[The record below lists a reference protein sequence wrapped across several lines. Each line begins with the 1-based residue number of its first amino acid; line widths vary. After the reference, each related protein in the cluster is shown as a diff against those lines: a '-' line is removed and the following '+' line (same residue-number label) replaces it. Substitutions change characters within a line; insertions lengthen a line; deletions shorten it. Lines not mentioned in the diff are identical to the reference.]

1 MALTVISNF
10 AANVAH
16 RNLSVSD
23 GDATQSLA
31 RLSSGKRVQTAKDD
45 AAALAIGSRLRAEV
59 AAIQAA
65 RVNAGQAA
73 SMLQIADGAMSQIDD
88 ILVRLKTLSIQAG
101 SSQFGSV
108 ERGLID
114 AEYQQLLLEIDR
126 IAKDTEFNGA
136 NILDGG
142 ELNELVLASDP
153 GLDGIPT
160 IQLDSSVDPEAV
172 FQYSYNAAGE
182 ILSVTKLGVNGVTT
196 NTPGD
201 FVTDDLTD
209 NNLAIAYDPSVASDA
224 TFSYSYAAA
233 TEQLTVT
240 NITTGEASTIDISAA
255 FDNAFG
261 AAATAV
267 PSGESLD
274 VTFGTLGVTVT
285 LTQNF
290 DTTTNLALPT
300 DIVDSASSQYTLGAS
315 SVTYPA
321 GLSAAAVTA
330 LNGVLT
336 GGQLTLAMTAAG
348 GATVAANAAANL
360 AFGVDGGTPGNLNVA
375 SANLVAANSLQI
387 YIDVDGDTVPET
399 QIASIDTSNVA
410 HVANGTTETLAIDFN
425 QRNFNTQTTTATS
438 DQTVQIDLTESLDT
452 AAGTG
457 QNLAFDETLDV
468 DIEQFGVTLT
478 LDKGFDRAVSVTT
491 TTGTVGTT
499 LPTGVT
505 NASFAPNAGFLTAD
519 VYDALLN
526 LGFDSTTGIGYD
538 STTGVLSLQATETGN
553 AVTLDG
559 LAGLS
564 YGFGD
569 GNNSNN
575 QVGTGSTTDLTIA
588 LPDGSTVLLG
598 TLTGTYANGAPDG
611 ALGTIDIQLGRGVFS
626 NQVDPNAIVT
636 EFTFR
641 IGTGDQPQDSVVLQ
655 IDAVNVTA
663 IGLAGS
669 TVSTEEQAN
678 TASQAISDAVAT
690 LNRARANVGAL
701 QNRLDIAA
709 ANLAVS
715 EENTEAARSQ
725 LIDLDV
731 AQEITNLTSK
741 QILVQAGV
749 SVLSQANQLPQNLL
763 RLFQ

>member
-73 SMLQIADGAMSQIDD
+73 SMLQVADGAMSQIDN

-108 ERGLID
+108 ERSLID
-114 AEYQQLLLEIDR
+114 AEYQQLLSEIDR

-142 ELNELVLASDP
+142 ELSKLVLASDP
-153 GLDGIPT
+153 GLDGVPT
-160 IQLDSSVDPEAV
+160 IQLDSSVKPEAV
-172 FQYSYNAAGE
+172 FQYSYSATGE
-182 ILSVTKLGVNGVTT
+182 TLSVTQLGVNGVTT
-196 NTPGD
+196 NTPAD
-201 FVTDDLTD
+201 FVTNDLTN
-209 NNLAIAYDPSVASDA
+209 NNLSIAYDASVASDA
-224 TFSYSYAAA
+224 TFSYSYVAA
-233 TEQLTVT
+233 TEQLTLT
-240 NITTGEASTIDISAA
+240 NITTGETSTIDISSA
-255 FDNAFG
+255 FNNAFG

-267 PSGESLD
+267 PSSQSLD
-274 VTFGTLGVTVT
+274 VNFGTLGVTVT

-300 DIVDSASSQYTLGAS
+300 DIVDSASAEFTLGAS
-315 SVTYPA
+315 SVSYPA
-321 GLSAAAVTA
+321 GMSAAAVTA
-330 LNGVLT
+330 LNGLLT
-336 GGQLTLAMTAAG
+336 AGQLTLAMTAAG

-360 AFGVDGGTPGNLNVA
+360 AFGVDGGAPGALNAA
-375 SANLVAANSLQI
+375 SVDLVGTNTLEI

-410 HVANGTTETLAIDFN
+410 FVGNGATETLTLDYN
-425 QRNFNTQTTTATS
+425 QRNLNTQSTTATS
-438 DQTVQIDLTESLDT
+438 DQTVQIDLTDSLDAT
-452 AAGTG
+452 AGVG

-478 LDKGFDRAVSVTT
+478 LDKGFDRTVDVTT
-491 TTGTVGTT
+491 TTGAIGTP

-505 NASFAPNAGFLTAD
+505 NTSFAPNTGFLTAD
-519 VYDALLN
+519 AFDALLK
-526 LGFDSTTGIGYD
+526 LGFDSVNGIGYD
-538 STTGVLSLQATETGN
+538 PTTGVLSIQATETVN

-559 LAGLS
+559 IAGLS
-564 YGFGD
+564 FGFGD
-569 GNNSNN
+569 GNDTGDL
-575 QVGTGSTTDLTIA
+575 VGAASTADVTVT

-598 TLTGTYANGAPDG
+598 TLTGDFANGAPDG
-611 ALGTIDIQLGRGVFS
+611 ALGTIDIQLGRGIFS
-626 NQVDPNAIVT
+626 NQVDPSAAFT

-641 IGTGDQPQDSVVLQ
+641 IGTGDQPQDSVTLQ
-655 IDAVNVTA
+655 IDSVNATA
-663 IGLAGS
+663 LDLAGS
-669 TVSTEEQAN
+669 TLSTEGSAN
-678 TASQAISDAVAT
+678 SASVVISDAITT

-701 QNRLDIAA
+701 QNRLDIAG

-731 AQEITNLTSK
+731 AKEITNLTSK